1 LDWTTLGLI
10 TIGLL
15 IFSIFS
21 TFSWLS
27 RKEGEPRAMKI
38 ALSFAVLGAA
48 VFTGAAALP
57 QVVRFTIIILS
68 AILVLTGILLFFAPI
83 GRIAVT
89 QDNPSSRYDERE
101 IMFARARLQSGTPE
115 HEYYYLKNPVHKK
128 KDDRFRKLP
137 GLLSPKSKFYDR
149 FQAVPANASF
159 FLTAAMR
166 HAIDGGVSKDVIKRS
181 PEALTTYI
189 TGLARYFGALD
200 VGVTNLQPHH
210 VYSLIGRGTGKY
222 GAPIVIEHGIAIAF
236 TVEMDFD
243 LTGTAPYASVTMESA
258 KQYVESARVAV
269 QLAETIR
276 SLGYSARAHID
287 GNYQVIAPLVARDAG
302 LGEIGRMGLLM
313 TPKQGPRVR
322 LGVVTT
328 NLALIPYQRR
338 QNTSVIDFC
347 FICKKCAANCPSKSI
362 SFDNRVEIDNAL
374 CWKIDPDSC
383 FQYWNVI
390 GTDCGRCLAVCPF
403 SHPDNWA
410 HNFVRWGISHSGFF
424 RRVAL
429 WLDDLFYSRKPEVR
443 PAPDWSKVVS

>member
-1 LDWTTLGLI
+1 MDWTTLVLI

-15 IFSIFS
+15 IFLIFS
-21 TFSWLS
+21 AFSWLS
-27 RKEGEPRAMKI
+27 HKEAEPRAMKI
-38 ALSFAVLGAA
+38 ALGLAVLG
-48 VFTGAAALP
+48 VGLFSGAAATSE
-57 QVVRFTIIILS
+57 VIRIITIALT
-68 AILVLTGILLFFAPI
+68 AILVLAGLFLFFAPI
-83 GRIAVT
+83 GRRAVT
-89 QDNPSSRYDERE
+89 VDIPSSRYDERE

-115 HEYYYLKNPVHKK
+115 YENYYLKNPEHKK
-128 KDDRFRKLP
+128 KDDHFRKLP

-149 FQAVPANASF
+149 FQAAPPNASF
-159 FLTAAMR
+159 FLTTALR
-166 HAIDGGVSKDVIKRS
+166 HVIDGGVAKDVIKRS
-181 PEALTTYI
+181 PETLTTYI
-189 TGLARYFGALD
+189 IGLTRYFGALD
-200 VGVTNLQPHH
+200 VGVTNLQSHH
-210 VYSLIGRGTGKY
+210 VYSHIGRGRGKY
-222 GAPIVIEHGIAIAF
+222 GAPIVIEHDIAIAF

-243 LTGTAPYASVTMESA
+243 MTGTAPYASVTMESA

-269 QLAETIR
+269 QLAEAIR

-347 FICKKCAANCPSKSI
+347 NICKKCAANCPSKSI
-362 SFDNRVEIDNAL
+362 SFDDRVEIDNAL

-383 FQYWNVI
+383 FLYWNVI

-410 HNFVRWGISHSGFF
+410 HNFVRWGISHSGVF

-429 WLDDLFYSRKPEVR
+429 WLDDLFYSRNPEVR
-443 PAPDWSKVVS
+443 SAPDWSKVVS